1 MFVHLNLSLG
11 GCVHSEGGSVKVVY
25 RAAVQKWPGNNN
37 RASFALLPVVA
48 SSPHIQQASNIKQ
61 KNKMEGG
68 TALVYF
74 DPFLLGLLGR
84 DCIQKVEN
92 QEKKY

>member
-1 MFVHLNLSLG
+1 MYTLKVSILAGMVDVPSLG

-48 SSPHIQQASNIKQ
+48 SFPHMQQASNTKQ
-61 KNKMEGG
+61 KNRMEGG
-68 TALVYF
+68 AA
-74 DPFLLGLLGR
+74 
-84 DCIQKVEN
+84 
-92 QEKKY
+92 

>member
-11 GCVHSEGGSVKVVY
+11 GCVHSEGDSVKVVY

-48 SSPHIQQASNIKQ
+48 SSPHIQQASNITQ

-68 TALVYF
+68 NVA
-74 DPFLLGLLGR
+74 
-84 DCIQKVEN
+84 
-92 QEKKY
+92 